1 MSVML
6 PGSPAERLSATIVV
20 LTALVIVCVWQGLR
34 WFPSSVAQ
42 DYEECTEQAQTASAD
57 ERTARITA
65 CGARFAGRRKE
76 GGGYVYY
83 DFLQNRSFDLAGP
96 NPTEEERRRIDLE
109 YVKFLDS
116 ERRDAV
122 SAGLAKR
129 RIENLLAD
137 FENVRRPPGPPTILT
152 PKNVSSPKS
161 SVKRSEPCPIEGSL
175 SCSWT
180 KLKSVVKNAFAS
192 TSKRGPTDA
201 QLPSDDAGR

>member
-1 MSVML
+1 MSVL
-6 PGSPAERLSATIVV
+6 PGSRVERLSATIVA
-20 LTALVIVCVWQGLR
+20 LTALAIVGVWQGLR
-34 WFPSSVAQ
+34 WSSPDVAW
-42 DYEECTEQAQTASAD
+42 DYEECIEHAQTASAD
-57 ERTARITA
+57 ERTARMMD

-83 DFLQNRSFDLAGP
+83 DFLQNRSFEIAGP

-122 SAGLAKR
+122 SAELAKR
-129 RIENLLAD
+129 RVENLLAD
-137 FENVRRPPGPPTILT
+137 FENVRRPPGPPTIIT
-152 PKNVSSPKS
+152 PKNATSPKS
-161 SVKRSEPCPIEGSL
+161 SVKKSTPCLVEGSL

-180 KLKSVVKNAFAS
+180 KLRSVVKNAFAS
-192 TSKRGPTDA
+192 TSKRAPTDT